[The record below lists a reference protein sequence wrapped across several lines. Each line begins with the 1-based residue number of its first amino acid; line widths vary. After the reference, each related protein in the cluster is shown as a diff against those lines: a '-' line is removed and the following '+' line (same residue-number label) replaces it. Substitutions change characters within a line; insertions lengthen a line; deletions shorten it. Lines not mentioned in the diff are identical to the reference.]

1 MELSD
6 KSHFIWYNIVKTI
19 LLEDFRMEETLK
31 WALPVVIPLIISVST
46 ALISS
51 KSTIKKTKEETAKEI
66 ASIREE
72 TAKEIARVNAE
83 TSKELEI
90 IKAQTE
96 KDLALF
102 KVQQAAKKENAQDE
116 MVNQIAAQ
124 VIKSFLEPSA
134 QGKDIKETM
143 DRLKQLKDLTDS
155 L

>member
-1 MELSD
+1 
-6 KSHFIWYNIVKTI
+6 
-19 LLEDFRMEETLK
+19 MEETLK
-31 WALPVVIPLIISVST
+31 WVLPVVIPLIISVST

-51 KSTIKKTKEETAKEI
+51 KSTIRKTKEETAKEI
-66 ASIREE
+66 AAIREE

-116 MVNQIAAQ
+116 MVNQIASQ
-124 VIKSFLEPSA
+124 FITSFLASST
-134 QGKDIKETM
+134 QGKDPKETM
-143 DRLKQLKDLTDS
+143 NRLKQLKDLADN

>member
-1 MELSD
+1 M
-6 KSHFIWYNIVKTI
+6 
-19 LLEDFRMEETLK
+19 
-31 WALPVVIPLIISVST
+31 LPVVIPLIISVST

-96 KDLALF
+96 KELALF
-102 KVQQAAKKENAQDE
+102 KAQQAAKKENAQDE

-124 VIKSFLEPSA
+124 FITSFLEPSTNHRR
-134 QGKDIKETM
+134 KEKTPKK
-143 DRLKQLKDLTDS
+143 LWTA
-155 L
+155 

>member
-6 KSHFIWYNIVKTI
+6 KPYFIWYNIVKII

-31 WALPVVIPLIISVST
+31 WVLPVVIPLIISVST

-66 ASIREE
+66 ASI
-72 TAKEIARVNAE
+72 
-83 TSKELEI
+83 
-90 IKAQTE
+90 
-96 KDLALF
+96 
-102 KVQQAAKKENAQDE
+102 QDE
-116 MVNQIAAQ
+116 MANQITAQ
-124 VIKSFLEPSA
+124 FIKSFLEPSA

-143 DRLKQLKDLTDS
+143 DRLKQLKDLADS